1 MAKLMTLMPG
11 IYGVGQL
18 LVKHWIDES
27 GKYPSEHSGESDQ
40 QDSLLSQRRA
50 RRVILHAWP
59 KTRFP
64 NIRSGLLLFHPCF
77 PRPPSR
83 AVRLQITKHTHPIS
97 LFDVFF
103 LFRSSV
109 VRKEDV
115 WNPRSW
121 EFLHDSSI
129 QERVLDDMQYGR
141 GGNKGGEKHTRPHPR
156 CFFVFSPPCR

>member
-1 MAKLMTLMPG
+1 MEGRVSLQSCPDMAKLMTLMPG

-103 LFRSSV
+103 SL
-109 VRKEDV
+109 
-115 WNPRSW
+115 
-121 EFLHDSSI
+121 SI
-129 QERVLDDMQYGR
+129 QCCPKRRRLEPSFVGIS
-141 GGNKGGEKHTRPHPR
+141 PR
-156 CFFVFSPPCR
+156 LIYSGTCFR